1 MNMKQMPPRKP
12 WEGKKPEG
20 ELPAAE
26 AKLLAEALEYAKLIA
41 KGEAELDK
49 QSMAKAEAIEALYT
63 SEVWVAEWMEV
74 NPPKKD
80 AVGRPPVPNSR
91 NRFAEWMRWRAQGKP
106 TLGTTYINKLLRAQ
120 EIANY
125 GDKSLRNSFTAGTIR
140 PLNWLLTN
148 GPKHGETFADRIAEV
163 EKKAIEIAGS
173 ADKVTAADMR
183 KAIAEFKKDIGWTR
197 GDATRS
203 KGERKAK
210 RHSMR
215 FMTEFS
221 TVLTEDPAEAFRL
234 IQWAA
239 EQYKKANEVAA

>member
-1 MNMKQMPPRKP
+1 MSTKQMPPRKP
-12 WEGKKPEG
+12 WEDKTPEA
-20 ELPAAE
+20 LPTTEAE
-26 AKLLAEALEYAKLIA
+26 LLAEALQYADMIA

-49 QSMAKAEAIEALYT
+49 HSMAKAAAIEALYT
-63 SEVWVAEWMEV
+63 SEVWVAEWMEA

-91 NRFAEWMRWRAQGKP
+91 NRFAEWMRWRAQGRP
-106 TLGTTYINKLLRAQ
+106 TLGTNYINKLLRAQ
-120 EIANY
+120 EINGY
-125 GDKSLRNSFTAGTIR
+125 CRTGNSTFTEYTIR
-140 PLNWLLTN
+140 PLYWLLTN
-148 GPKHGETFADRIAEV
+148 GPKHGETFADRIPQV
-163 EKKAIEIAGS
+163 ERQAIEIAGS
-173 ADKVTAADMR
+173 ADRVTASDMR
-183 KAIAEFKKDIGWTR
+183 KAIAQFKKDIGWTR